1 MVRQSIRRTWLRAK
15 WSWEG
20 LVHLWQTEASLKPWI
35 VAVILSSIAALAL
48 PIGIAEKALLLM
60 GGVLVFAFE
69 CLNTAVERAV
79 DHISMERH
87 PLAKQA
93 KDTASAAVALAG
105 IAMAVAWITILVG
118 FAF

>member
-1 MVRQSIRRTWLRAK
+1 MLKQQIRRIWLRTR

-20 LVHLWQTEASLKPWI
+20 LAHVWHTEHSLKQWI
-35 VAVILSSIAALAL
+35 IAYAISVLVALLL
-48 PIGIAEKALLLM
+48 PITAGETALLLM

-69 CLNTAVERAV
+69 CLNTAIERTV

-93 KDTASAAVALAG
+93 KDTASAAVALS
-105 IAMAVAWITILVG
+105 AVALALAWVVILVG
-118 FAF
+118 LAL

>member
-1 MVRQSIRRTWLRAK
+1 MVRENIRRIGLRAK

-20 LVHLWQTEASLKPWI
+20 LVHLWQTESSLRPW
-35 VAVILSSIAALAL
+35 VGAFLLSSLAAILL
-48 PIGIAEKALLLM
+48 PIGTAERALLLM
-60 GGVLVFAFE
+60 GGILVFAFE

-105 IAMAVAWITILVG
+105 VAMAVAWITILIG
-118 FAF
+118 FAA

>member
-1 MVRQSIRRTWLRAK
+1 MLKQQIRRIWLRTR

-20 LVHLWQTEASLKPWI
+20 LAHVWHTEHSLKQWIIAYAISAI
-35 VAVILSSIAALAL
+35 VALLL
-48 PIGIAEKALLLM
+48 PITAGETALLLM

-69 CLNTAVERAV
+69 CLNTAIERTV

-93 KDTASAAVALAG
+93 KDTASAAVALS
-105 IAMAVAWITILVG
+105 AVALALAWVVILVG
-118 FAF
+118 LAL